1 MAFDPRMSDESD
13 AALLMRSADGDA
25 AAATELYRR
34 HSAAVYRFVRVAT
47 GSEAEAA
54 DILQETFMSVLER
67 RAGFD
72 PRRGSCTA
80 YLCGVARH
88 LVYRRFDQRT
98 ETTSEIEEL
107 AETTGAVPSLPAP
120 FDEAERS
127 QALQRLH
134 TAIRALP
141 PHYRD
146 VLILVELQEMSY
158 ADTAA
163 ITGIEL
169 GTVRSRLARAR
180 ARLAELLGASVAN
193 TDGHPR

>member
-13 AALLMRSADGDA
+13 AALLTRSADGDPA
-25 AAATELYRR
+25 AAAELYRR
-34 HSAAVYRFVRVAT
+34 HSRAIYRFAWAST

-54 DILQETFMSVLER
+54 DVLQETFMTVLER
-67 RAGFD
+67 RSGFD
-72 PRRGSCTA
+72 PARGSCTA

-88 LVYRRFDQRT
+88 LVYRRFERRT
-98 ETTSEIEEL
+98 ESFAEIDDVIERTS
-107 AETTGAVPSLPAP
+107 ALPALP
-120 FDEAERS
+120 PPHDEVERAE
-127 QALQRLH
+127 AMQRLRG
-134 TAIRALP
+134 AIRALP

-146 VLILVELQEMSY
+146 VLILIELQEMSY

-180 ARLAELLGASVAN
+180 ARLAELLGASVAS
-193 TDGHPR
+193 TDRTAR